1 MKFIKENHVIEAL
14 IAVALAVLLFFG
26 APKFFPKSS
35 GVQAAEIVEPHN
47 IPGVA
52 EINVQDDDG
61 TRHCDIYTAKG
72 DAGMLEKAT
81 AYAKKKGCQ
90 IKTYFTAE
98 EPEAPVDQASSSTE
112 TTVAPADAVATTQ
125 TN

>member
-1 MKFIKENHVIEAL
+1 MKFVKENPVISAL
-14 IAVALAVLLFFG
+14 IAGGLAVTLFFG
-26 APKFFPKSS
+26 APKLFPKSS
-35 GVQAAEIVEPHN
+35 EAQAAEVVEPHN

-52 EINVQDDDG
+52 EITVQDSNG

-112 TTVAPADAVATTQ
+112 TTVTPADAVATTQ